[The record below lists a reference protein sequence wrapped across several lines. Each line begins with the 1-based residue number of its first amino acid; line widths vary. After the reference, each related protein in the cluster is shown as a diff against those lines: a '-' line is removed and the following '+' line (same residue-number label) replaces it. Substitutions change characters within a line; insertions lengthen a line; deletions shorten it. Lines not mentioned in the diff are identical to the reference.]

1 MTCSNL
7 NSPGG
12 GEVAVEDVAPSDEAA
27 PKAADAVP
35 LLSTICR
42 PLRPSAAEVDL
53 FHFRETGCHDMV
65 LQITCHVS
73 RQSLNFK
80 ARFRGPV
87 RKGRAS
93 AHLLIL
99 HFRHSQTRRLSL
111 GIYASS
117 SSSLS
122 LALLLG
128 YITTGLV
135 CKGVCANEILRCP

>member
-1 MTCSNL
+1 MTCSSL
-7 NSPGG
+7 YSPGG

-35 LLSTICR
+35 LLSTIS
-42 PLRPSAAEVDL
+42 PLRPSAAETNL
-53 FHFRETGCHDMV
+53 FRLRETGCHDMV

-117 SSSLS
+117 SFLS